1 MTGAGLEEDVVTLT
15 QRLVRVPTEN
25 PPGDTRAACDI
36 VAAELSASG
45 FDVQYVEDEPGFVSV
60 LGEYRFCEDG
70 PTLVLNGHVDVVPVG
85 DSAAQWTHD
94 PFGGEVDGG
103 RIYGRGTLDMKG
115 AVAAIVVAAKAAA
128 RSGSLRG
135 RLVVMAVADE
145 EQGGGRGTGAIV
157 RRGLVSGDGAIVVE
171 PGDAGIVIGHRGLCF
186 VEVTTHGRSSHA
198 TQPENGIN
206 AVQLMVDALTALRTV
221 QLEHSPH
228 PIFGG
233 PSVVVGTSVHG
244 GHKTN
249 VIPDSCVATLD
260 IRTVPGMTQERV
272 ARDLEEHLA
281 AADLEVGAQVSVR
294 IASWGEPGETDE
306 DARIVQV
313 CGDVYEETFGH
324 RPEIR
329 HMPAYTDGGWLANFA
344 GIPTI
349 MAFGPGMVSGAHVV
363 DECLEIDDL
372 VTYTAIYRRVIDR
385 FLAVE

>member
-260 IRTVPGMTQERV
+260 IRTVPGMTQESV